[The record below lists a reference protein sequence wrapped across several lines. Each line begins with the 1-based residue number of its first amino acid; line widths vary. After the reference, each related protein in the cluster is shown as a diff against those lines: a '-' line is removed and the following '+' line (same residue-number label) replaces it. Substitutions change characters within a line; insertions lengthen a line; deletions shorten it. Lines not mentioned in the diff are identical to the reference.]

1 MDDIGETVP
10 ELYFLKYK
18 GLLAPWEILAQ
29 AKRIGFKC
37 KKYANW
43 KDVHVTEDSRQLLK
57 EVGSTLIDEED
68 FDLAYF
74 PELSQ
79 VFEKVQRWAKD
90 KERFSLAPDMLPE
103 FESLSRI
110 ILVGSKN
117 PNVVDLMID
126 EFGLNS
132 ASINIDKR
140 WTLFIAI
147 CIYNYFY
154 SKKRFE
160 EILSSIKNLEV
171 VKVDASCFIKEI
183 DKLITELYLLI
194 GFETSQNES
203 KDVINLFI
211 SELGLPS
218 EPKTIKRDENSKI
231 KSLPKVWVEKFE
243 GNALELVKFSY
254 SNGDVF
260 VKINKNNKIFSSA
273 SASELAKLLA
283 DESYWILV
291 GKSIESRISQID
303 DVQDFY
309 DTFSKNL
316 RAFT

>member
-103 FESLSRI
+103 FESLS
-110 ILVGSKN
+110 
-117 PNVVDLMID
+117 
-126 EFGLNS
+126 
-132 ASINIDKR
+132 
-140 WTLFIAI
+140 
-147 CIYNYFY
+147 
-154 SKKRFE
+154 
-160 EILSSIKNLEV
+160 
-171 VKVDASCFIKEI
+171 
-183 DKLITELYLLI
+183 
-194 GFETSQNES
+194 
-203 KDVINLFI
+203 
-211 SELGLPS
+211 
-218 EPKTIKRDENSKI
+218 
-231 KSLPKVWVEKFE
+231 
-243 GNALELVKFSY
+243 
-254 SNGDVF
+254 
-260 VKINKNNKIFSSA
+260 
-273 SASELAKLLA
+273 
-283 DESYWILV
+283 
-291 GKSIESRISQID
+291 
-303 DVQDFY
+303 
-309 DTFSKNL
+309 
-316 RAFT
+316 

>member
-1 MDDIGETVP
+1 
-10 ELYFLKYK
+10 
-18 GLLAPWEILAQ
+18 
-29 AKRIGFKC
+29 
-37 KKYANW
+37 
-43 KDVHVTEDSRQLLK
+43 
-57 EVGSTLIDEED
+57 
-68 FDLAYF
+68 
-74 PELSQ
+74 
-79 VFEKVQRWAKD
+79 
-90 KERFSLAPDMLPE
+90 
-103 FESLSRI
+103 
-110 ILVGSKN
+110 
-117 PNVVDLMID
+117 MID